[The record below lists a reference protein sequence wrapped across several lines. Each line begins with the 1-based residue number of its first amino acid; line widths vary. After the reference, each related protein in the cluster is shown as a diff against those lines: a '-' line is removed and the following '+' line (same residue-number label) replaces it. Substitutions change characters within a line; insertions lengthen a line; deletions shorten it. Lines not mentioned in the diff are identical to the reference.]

1 MGNSHGKPKS
11 KKIESRLDTRPSTNS
26 DETKGSGSQASS
38 LLPSQPSSSYLSG
51 QETKAKRNTIKARRV
66 SSIFENS
73 PTLDGDQRRKPKRM
87 LSPIL
92 SKKAKDTY
100 EEEESIPSTIESSSA
115 LGTPI
120 TRENASFFS
129 ANEVADDV
137 IQRAIQAAAEA
148 TGSVGEDDPWPGPST
163 LPVNKPKPSQSRTII
178 NEDSLHSGD
187 SLVKQ
192 LYYMAENAG
201 ERKKEVDR

>member
-1 MGNSHGKPKS
+1 MGNSHGKPKN
-11 KKIESRLDTRPSTNS
+11 KKIESRLDTRLSTNS
-26 DETKGSGSQASS
+26 DETKGSSSQASS
-38 LLPSQPSSSYLSG
+38 LLPSQSSSCYLSG

-120 TRENASFFS
+120 TRESASFFS

-163 LPVNKPKPSQSRTII
+163 LPVNKPKPSHSRTII